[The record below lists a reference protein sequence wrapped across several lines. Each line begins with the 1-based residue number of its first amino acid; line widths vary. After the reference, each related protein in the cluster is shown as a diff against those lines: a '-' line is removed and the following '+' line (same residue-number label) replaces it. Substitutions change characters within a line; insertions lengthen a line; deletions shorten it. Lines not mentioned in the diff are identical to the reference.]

1 VTSDE
6 QAVRA
11 TITGW
16 VQAMKALDFTV
27 GRQYW
32 DSDFDGLVYQPEEH
46 VFPITDWDALLRYWE
61 GDTGHVES
69 MLEWD
74 EIATDVAVLGDAA
87 FGFSRLCTRIKLHG
101 ADPTFDG
108 EVRCSFVLRR
118 TPAGWRLVHH
128 HESRLV
134 GVDEALESLAG

>member
-1 VTSDE
+1 MTSDE
-6 QAVRA
+6 QAVRR

-16 VQAMKALDFTV
+16 LQSMKALDFTA
-27 GRQYW
+27 GQQFW
-32 DSDFDGLVYQPEEH
+32 DRDFDGLVYQPEEH
-46 VFPITDWDALLRYWE
+46 VVPVTGWEDLLRYWD
-61 GDTGHVES
+61 GVSGHVES
-69 MLEWD
+69 VPEWD

-87 FGFSRLCTRIKLHG
+87 FGFTRLSTRIKLRD
-101 ADPTFDG
+101 AEPTFDG

-118 TPAGWRLVHH
+118 TPAGWRLVHY

>member
-1 VTSDE
+1 MTSDE

-16 VQAMKALDFTV
+16 VQAMKALDFTA

-46 VFPITDWDALLRYWE
+46 VLPITDWDALLRYWE

-87 FGFSRLCTRIKLHG
+87 FGFSRLRTRIKLHG